1 MPIYAYQCRSCQH
14 EEEHFLHSF
23 EKAQQT
29 FYHCLCGTV
38 MKRIIGQSAPAL
50 WFEEGRGRWIQNL
63 SDKPEYVTSKAQ
75 LRQLEKKHGVV
86 NASTDD
92 LLYNKT
98 RRALD
103 ARRESPHSLKDAFRK
118 AVESL

>member
-1 MPIYAYQCRSCQH
+1 MPIYTYKCDECAI
-14 EEEHFLHSF
+14 EEDQYAHSF
-23 EKAQQT
+23 KGAIIEWDCH
-29 FYHCLCGTV
+29 HCKGK
-38 MKRIIGQSAPAL
+38 MKRIIAQSAPAL
-50 WFEEGRGRWIQNL
+50 WFEEGRGRWIHNL

-86 NASTDD
+86 NATTDD

-103 ARRESPHSLKDAFRK
+103 ARRESPHALKEAFRK